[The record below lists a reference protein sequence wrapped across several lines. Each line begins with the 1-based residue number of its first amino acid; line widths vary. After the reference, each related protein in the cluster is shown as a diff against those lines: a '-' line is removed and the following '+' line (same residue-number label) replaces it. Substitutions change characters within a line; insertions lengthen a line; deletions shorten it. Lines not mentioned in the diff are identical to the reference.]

1 MKDDRQ
7 TTDPVL
13 RLSGITKTFPGVT
26 ALSKVELALYPGQVT
41 ALVGEIDPWQV
52 ETAVVTQFTYAL
64 RPTVGLDDPGFDHL
78 EISAKGGRLVSI
90 DGVRIGEFD
99 DQGSEVELV
108 RFRHD
113 PPDPRL
119 RVVCRHKHVHPQSKS
134 SRISRASRPCS

>member
-1 MKDDRQ
+1 MASDHK
-7 TTDPVL
+7 
-13 RLSGITKTFPGVT
+13 S
-26 ALSKVELALYPGQVT
+26 AALYRMVMPGHVC
-41 ALVGEIDPWQV
+41 P
-52 ETAVVTQFTYAL
+52 Y
-64 RPTVGLDDPGFDHL
+64 GLKSRDLLERRGFAAEDHHIL
-78 EISAKGGRLVSI
+78 SWEQTDAFKDEHGVSTTPQMFI